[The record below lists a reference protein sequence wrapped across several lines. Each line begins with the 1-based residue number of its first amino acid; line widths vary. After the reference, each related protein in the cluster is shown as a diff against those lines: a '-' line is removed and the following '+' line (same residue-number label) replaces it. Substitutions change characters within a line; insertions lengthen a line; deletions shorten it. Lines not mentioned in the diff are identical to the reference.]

1 MTEKTSKTLSA
12 GNEILKYPLDIGGTN
27 YPFMHIKINERQGK
41 ADEGFVTDIFTY
53 IPIGIFQNDGMSYG
67 NLERGLIGSGIEA
80 LTSGSFT
87 VTGEDLMA
95 AAGQFTSSLQNFTG
109 VDMTGG
115 YNAGVAKAGVAMNP
129 SAVTTFESSEIRTFD
144 INLKFIT
151 ESKEESQRVKTIINR
166 IREFMYPEKVGTF
179 ALQYPATFEI
189 RFYAPVNGQMA
200 ETTHMPVFM
209 PAYCTG
215 LQTTY
220 NASHSSF
227 HPDGA
232 PVEVDCQLSFR
243 ETHQLTREEL
253 NARMSERGIST
264 SDALDEEGTI
274 ELSDEMKEELAK
286 HRAEVDKQKENIDE

>member
-1 MTEKTSKTLSA
+1 MGQKTTDTEK
-12 GNEILKYPLDIGGTN
+12 GNEILKYPLDMGGKN
-27 YPFMHIKINERQGK
+27 YPFMHIKINERNLTK
-41 ADEGFVTDIFTY
+41 SEGFVTDIFTY

-67 NLERGLIGSGIEA
+67 NLERGLIGAGIEA
-80 LTSGSFT
+80 LSNGSFT

-95 AAGQFTSSLQNFTG
+95 AAGQFTSSIQSFTG
-109 VDMTGG
+109 MDVTAG
-115 YNAGVAKAGVAMNP
+115 YNAGVAKAGIAMNP
-129 SAVTTFESSEIRTFD
+129 TAVTTFESSEIRTFD

-151 ESKEESQRVKTIINR
+151 ESEKESEKVGTIINR
-166 IREFMYPEKVGTF
+166 IREFMYPEKVGSF

-189 RFYAPVNGQMA
+189 RFYAPVHGVMK
-200 ETTHMPVFM
+200 ETPYMPVFM

-243 ETHQLTREEL
+243 ETHQLTREDIR
-253 NARMSERGIST
+253 ARMAERGIAFSK
-264 SDALDEEGTI
+264 AEDETGTT
-274 ELSDEMKEELAK
+274 ELSEEQQNAVTALTTPTGTTTTP
-286 HRAEVDKQKENIDE
+286 